1 MGVSAPLCNYVDI
14 DNFSILYSARA
25 EQSSP
30 NFSKCI
36 PQNFCQISGHFSF
49 KRGSSTTES
58 IVHILPS
65 FYRLRGRSRQNTF
78 FQKYFFPR
86 VAEFH
91 SWSSLLDY
99 GLLFGDILQ
108 HNFHFYINDSF
119 LSKLTILTS
128 FSQKKKKQQTIK
140 LDQRGGGDLL
150 FVTYIIRENTM
161 QRKKCWDGFPSD
173 PPFLNSP
180 FTMSTTLVNFT
191 IHKFFGDKFPK
202 EQRNGT

>member
-25 EQSSP
+25 EQFSP
-30 NFSKCI
+30 NLSKCI
-36 PQNFCQISGHFSF
+36 PQNICQISGHLSF

-58 IVHILPS
+58 IVHILPT
-65 FYRLRGRSRQNTF
+65 FYSLRGQSRQNTF
-78 FQKYFFPR
+78 FYKYFFPR

-128 FSQKKKKQQTIK
+128 FSQKKNKQTNNK
-140 LDQRGGGDLL
+140 A
-150 FVTYIIRENTM
+150 
-161 QRKKCWDGFPSD
+161 
-173 PPFLNSP
+173 
-180 FTMSTTLVNFT
+180 
-191 IHKFFGDKFPK
+191 
-202 EQRNGT
+202 

>member
-25 EQSSP
+25 EQFSP
-30 NFSKCI
+30 NIKMYSI
-36 PQNFCQISGHFSF
+36 ELLPNIWTPL

-58 IVHILPS
+58 IVHIMPT
-65 FYRLRGRSRQNTF
+65 FYSLRGRSRQNTF
-78 FQKYFFPR
+78 FYKYFFPR

-91 SWSSLLDY
+91 SWSGLLDY

>member
-1 MGVSAPLCNYVDI
+1 M
-14 DNFSILYSARA
+14 
-25 EQSSP
+25 
-30 NFSKCI
+30 
-36 PQNFCQISGHFSF
+36 
-49 KRGSSTTES
+49 
-58 IVHILPS
+58 
-65 FYRLRGRSRQNTF
+65 
-78 FQKYFFPR
+78 
-86 VAEFH
+86 AEFH

-99 GLLFGDILQ
+99 GLLFRDILQ

-128 FSQKKKKQQTIK
+128 FSQKKKKTNKQTIK
-140 LDQRGGGDLL
+140 LDQQGGGDLL

-202 EQRNGT
+202 EQRNGAWCIFKRKQFLEKLHSSRKASMVIMQQFKTGQVRRTELSFNDFRYMKFIYLHCSEETNLRDLRSYEHFWTSSWK

>member
-25 EQSSP
+25 EQFSP
-30 NFSKCI
+30 NLSKCI
-36 PQNFCQISGHFSF
+36 LQNFCQISGHLLSAGVPLQKASF
-49 KRGSSTTES
+49 TFCLLSTVSEGEADKT
-58 IVHILPS
+58 LF
-65 FYRLRGRSRQNTF
+65 FY
-78 FQKYFFPR
+78 KYFFPR

-128 FSQKKKKQQTIK
+128 FSQKKNKQTNN
-140 LDQRGGGDLL
+140 
-150 FVTYIIRENTM
+150 EA
-161 QRKKCWDGFPSD
+161 
-173 PPFLNSP
+173 
-180 FTMSTTLVNFT
+180 
-191 IHKFFGDKFPK
+191 
-202 EQRNGT
+202 

>member
-25 EQSSP
+25 EQFSP
-30 NFSKCI
+30 NLSKCI
-36 PQNFCQISGHFSF
+36 PQNICQISGHLSF

-58 IVHILPS
+58 IVHILPT
-65 FYRLRGRSRQNTF
+65 FYSLRGRSRQNTF
-78 FQKYFFPR
+78 FYKYFFTR

-128 FSQKKKKQQTIK
+128 FSQKKKQTNKQLK
-140 LDQRGGGDLL
+140 LDQ
-150 FVTYIIRENTM
+150 
-161 QRKKCWDGFPSD
+161 
-173 PPFLNSP
+173 
-180 FTMSTTLVNFT
+180 
-191 IHKFFGDKFPK
+191 
-202 EQRNGT
+202 